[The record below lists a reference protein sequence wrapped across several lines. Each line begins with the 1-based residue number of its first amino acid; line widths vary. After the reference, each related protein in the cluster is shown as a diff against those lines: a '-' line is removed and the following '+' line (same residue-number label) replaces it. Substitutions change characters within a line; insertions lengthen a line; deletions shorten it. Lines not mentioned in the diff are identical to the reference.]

1 MKPRSRMA
9 VETALVTVEEF
20 SRLQSPLAGHYELH
34 HGEIVHRLHRNG
46 VMSGCVGSWVVDP

>member
-1 MKPRSRMA
+1 MA